1 MVFTNPIMTIHVNKI
16 ANRPLISSMDVG
28 RYKSVNTTNP
38 RGGYQVPYVETT
50 QIFIAKM
57 VILLGQI
64 G

>member
-1 MVFTNPIMTIHVNKI
+1 
-16 ANRPLISSMDVG
+16 MDVG